1 MQKDFIL
8 IIFFIEEIL
17 KYTLAGKIFFDLKIY
32 RKWLYIIGVFGA
44 GAVTIFFPVTAGK
57 KYIVIYFFVIMIAY
71 GILYEKNKQ
80 VIEKIIFLFLSLSCL
95 DGIIDKIIKMNFNRN
110 TYESMLHPQI
120 IYGTI
125 SFIILLLTHVIKKG
139 YMKRKKR
146 KVQSYF
152 EKYGWITILCMFPS
166 MFLTSAGIT
175 IIVRESENLVLK
187 DFIERV
193 SLLSYISILL
203 LIIFLIYVRSL
214 NLKLE
219 SMIQINEQMKVV
231 QEQYYKTLLEREFET
246 KKSRHDWKNHLICLA
261 ELSKKEQAEAAY
273 EYINQLVDQLNQIGG
288 KQYDVGNDIINAIL
302 NYYFRDVDEEI
313 VIIVRGICIHDFG
326 INDRDLCIIV
336 SNLISNAI
344 EYLQKKEELK
354 KKEIEVVIRSGELY
368 QEITVKNT
376 ICKKMR
382 YEQLKQTSKSDKKN
396 HGYGISNVKECVERN
411 KGQFYIDITDN
422 IFMAKVIINNK
433 RN

>member
-1 MQKDFIL
+1 M
-8 IIFFIEEIL
+8 
-17 KYTLAGKIFFDLKIY
+17 
-32 RKWLYIIGVFGA
+32 
-44 GAVTIFFPVTAGK
+44 
-57 KYIVIYFFVIMIAY
+57 
-71 GILYEKNKQ
+71 
-80 VIEKIIFLFLSLSCL
+80 EKIIFLFLSLSCL
-95 DGIIDKIIKMNFNRN
+95 DGIIDKTIKMNFNRN
-110 TYESMLHPQI
+110 TYEAMLHPQI

-125 SFIILLLTHVIKKG
+125 GLFIILITHVIKKG
-139 YMKRKKR
+139 YIKRKKRKKR
-146 KVQSYF
+146 KVQNFF

-175 IIVRESENLVLK
+175 IIVRESENVVLK
-187 DFIERV
+187 EFIEKV
-193 SLLSYISILL
+193 SLLSYISILF

-214 NLKLE
+214 NLKLK
-219 SMIQINEQMKVV
+219 SMIQIDEQMKVV
-231 QEQYYKTLLEREFET
+231 QEQYYKTLLEKELET

-261 ELSKKEQAEAAY
+261 ELSKKEQTDAAY
-273 EYINQLVDQLNQIGG
+273 EYINQLVEQLNQIGG

-313 VIIVRGICIHDFG
+313 VVIVRGICIHDFG

-344 EYLQKKEELK
+344 EYLQKKEGLE
-354 KKEIEVVIRSGELY
+354 KKEIEVLIRSGELY

-376 ICKKMR
+376 ICKKIR

-411 KGQFYIDITDN
+411 KGQFYIDIADN